1 MIGMTL
7 FDSLFIAVAISV
19 TSTVVLSRVLQEF
32 GITKTDVST
41 LLLGVTVIEDII
53 IVSTLAVL
61 QSVASSGTLTIEEII
76 ISIGTVLAF
85 MLLARFL

>member
-1 MIGMTL
+1 MTL
-7 FDSLFIAVAISV
+7 FDSLFIALAISV
-19 TSTVVLSRVLQEF
+19 TSTVVLSQVLQEF
-32 GITKTDVST
+32 GIANTDVST

-61 QSVASSGTLTIEEII
+61 QSVASSGTLTIEKII